1 MSKDVVRVSAKAPTE
16 HAAAVGL
23 WLAAG
28 YQRDGRVGPFVKSL
42 V

>member
-1 MSKDVVRVSAKAPTE
+1 VVRVSALALAE
-16 HAAAVGL
+16 HEPAVGL

-28 YQRDGRVGPFVKSL
+28 YQRDGRVGRFVKSL

>member
-1 MSKDVVRVSAKAPTE
+1 MRVSALAVAE
-16 HAAAVGL
+16 HEPAVGL

-28 YQRDGRVGPFVKSL
+28 YQRDGRVDWFVKSL